1 LGTLAVV
8 RAQPD
13 GYTLL
18 LGGGGPI
25 VVTPFAV
32 ARPAYDPLK
41 DLAPIYLLVINGAG
55 FAVHPSV
62 PVQNLR
68 ELVAY
73 ANANPGK
80 LSYAS
85 AGVGS
90 LTHLG
95 GELFK
100 SLTGIHD
107 LVHVPYRGMGPAL
120 NDLVSGQIPLAMPII
135 TGQVLSLHKAGKIR
149 LLAVTTSARL
159 VSAPDI
165 PTAIESGVGGMI
177 AQGFIALFA
186 PAKTPEPV
194 ITKVADATRMAMTD
208 PGYRQLLISS
218 GLEPVVDS
226 SPEKARDFVQK
237 EIERW
242 TPVIKSTGLKLD

>member
-1 LGTLAVV
+1 
-8 RAQPD
+8 
-13 GYTLL
+13 
-18 LGGGGPI
+18 
-25 VVTPFAV
+25 
-32 ARPAYDPLK
+32 
-41 DLAPIYLLVINGAG
+41 
-55 FAVHPSV
+55 
-62 PVQNLR
+62 
-68 ELVAY
+68 
-73 ANANPGK
+73 
-80 LSYAS
+80 
-85 AGVGS
+85 
-90 LTHLG
+90 
-95 GELFK
+95 
-100 SLTGIHD
+100 
-107 LVHVPYRGMGPAL
+107 
-120 NDLVSGQIPLAMPII
+120 
-135 TGQVLSLHKAGKIR
+135 VLSLHKAGKIR

-218 GLEPVVDS
+218 GLEPAVDS